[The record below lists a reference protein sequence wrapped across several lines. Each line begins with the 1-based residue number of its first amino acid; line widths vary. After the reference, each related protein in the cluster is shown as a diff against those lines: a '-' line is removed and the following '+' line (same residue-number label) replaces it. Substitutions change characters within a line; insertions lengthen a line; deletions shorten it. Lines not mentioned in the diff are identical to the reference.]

1 MDSKCTKRSFL
12 YTGCDEIDKQH
23 QGFFRLLEKFNSQI
37 ADHENSQIA
46 DIISEL
52 YLYSIYHFETEEK
65 IFSQYPSIDFS
76 KHLNQHQAF
85 SDKIEQFNS
94 VCLLDN
100 PKETNKILK
109 FMENWLISHI
119 QKIDIADFKA
129 IEDFENK
136 K

>member
-1 MDSKCTKRSFL
+1 MDSKCTKGSFL
-12 YTGCDEIDKQH
+12 YTGCDAIDEQH
-23 QGFFRLLEKFNSQI
+23 QGFFKLLEKFNSQI
-37 ADHENSQIA
+37 DENDNSEIA

-85 SDKIEQFNS
+85 SEKVEQFNS

-100 PKETNKILK
+100 TEGSQKVLK
-109 FMENWLISHI
+109 FMKNWLTSHI
-119 QKIDIADFKA
+119 QNIDVADFKA
-129 IEDFENK
+129 IEELEK
-136 K
+136 AK